1 MDEKSITKMA
11 SISISIVTKRYL
23 VLQKQRLNDKN
34 IMDEYREW
42 YYQTK
47 K

>member
-1 MDEKSITKMA
+1 MDEKSIKKMV

>member
-23 VLQKQRLNDKN
+23 VLHKQRLNDKN

-42 YYQTK
+42 YYQTIK
-47 K
+47 